1 MFNEGSV
8 GISMVEIRK
17 SFKEELA
24 FNMGKTQGEGKGTP
38 GEGNSIGKHVK
49 MKSMEGFYEN

>member
-24 FNMGKTQGEGKGTP
+24 FNMGKT
-38 GEGNSIGKHVK
+38 
-49 MKSMEGFYEN
+49 